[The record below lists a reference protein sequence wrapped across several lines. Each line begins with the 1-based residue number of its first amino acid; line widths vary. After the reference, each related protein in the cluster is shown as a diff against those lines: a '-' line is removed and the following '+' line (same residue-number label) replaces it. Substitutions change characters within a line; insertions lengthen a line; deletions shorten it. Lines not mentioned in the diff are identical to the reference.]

1 MDTNTIGT
9 LTGTA
14 DSSKKK
20 KDSVNPG
27 DADAFASAIG
37 EVAESEGDG
46 DKKAELINKDES
58 AKEKADKA
66 VADEKRE
73 KFADRSKEID
83 SKKAKGRHAK
93 GSVGDYLKNISSK
106 DPATL
111 SMAERSAFRLGE
123 FSGKASASPAGGMAQ
138 MLAQQGID
146 MSGFSPQQIMSLM
159 SRMDTK
165 ELGEMMSQMN
175 MDGSKLDEEGLAQ
188 LKEQVTATL
197 KNTGKEAPAN
207 FQMDNFMSAGLPK
220 EAGESARAEQ
230 RRNVMDQL
238 ITEIQVRNVANQTEM
253 QLRLNPEYLGDV
265 KIKLT
270 HGEDGKVKANFETT
284 SKLTSEILAE
294 SKDELMEQARDN
306 GVSIASMDVSY
317 VDEITA

>member
-1 MDTNTIGT
+1 MDANSIGA

-14 DSSKKK
+14 ETKKK
-20 KDSVNPG
+20 KSTSPG
-27 DADAFASAIG
+27 DADAFASAMG
-37 EVAESEGDG
+37 DVAEAEGDG
-46 DKKAELINKDES
+46 EKKAELINKEES

-66 VADEKRE
+66 AADKKSDAKAEAKND
-73 KFADRSKEID
+73 AQSKT
-83 SKKAKGRHAK
+83 KATAKK
-93 GSVGDYLKNISSK
+93 GSVNGFLQNIANK

-123 FSGKASASPAGGMAQ
+123 FSGKGQSQIGGIGQ

-165 ELGEMMSQMN
+165 ELGKMMSQMN
-175 MDGSKLDEEGLAQ
+175 VEGGKFDEEALAN
-188 LKEQVTATL
+188 LKEQVSASTQNTA
-197 KNTGKEAPAN
+197 KEAPAGFNVEN
-207 FQMDNFMSAGLPK
+207 FAAAGQPK

-230 RRNVMDQL
+230 RRNIMDQL
-238 ITEIQVRNVANQTEM
+238 ITKIQVRNVANQTEM

-265 KIKLT
+265 KIQLT
-270 HGEDGKVKANFETT
+270 HGEDGKIKANFQTT

-294 SKDELMEQARDN
+294 SKEEMLDQIRDK
-306 GVSIASMDVSY
+306 GISFDSMSVAY
-317 VDEITA
+317 VDEISA